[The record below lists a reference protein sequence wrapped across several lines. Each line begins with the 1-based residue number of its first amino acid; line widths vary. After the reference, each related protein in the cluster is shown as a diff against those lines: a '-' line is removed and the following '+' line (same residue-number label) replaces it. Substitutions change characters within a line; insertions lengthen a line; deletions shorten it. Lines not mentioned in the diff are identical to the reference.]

1 MTTNNKSKKNSIGL
15 QMMRDA
21 LLALG
26 HERVWL
32 RNSGPQIQIITWD
45 GFIAAQLNQ
54 SSQSWEILP
63 GANGTFS
70 NPGADEPD
78 DATELTD
85 EWTFQFSTVYP

>member
-1 MTTNNKSKKNSIGL
+1 MTTNKSTKIRIGL
-15 QMMRDA
+15 KMMRDA

-26 HERVWL
+26 HERIWL
-32 RNSGPQIQIITWD
+32 RNSGPQIQMITWD

-85 EWTFQFSTVYP
+85 ESVFHFSTVYP